1 MLDLE
6 LKLGDAEMPILPFPP
21 GGSRFYVRNTASR
34 LGFKSSRFSLH
45 LLTEKII
52 TYLAHVESHEEKSDF
67 RPNTGQRQ
75 LQSILVNETN
85 GSEGQACHSKQ
96 LSETFLRK
104 AQKSRMLALEASDSK
119 PAWHGYYTRLHSVHS
134 VYRSV
139 VASRDCCVYNWRNT
153 DCWTHTSP

>member
-1 MLDLE
+1 MFQLNRETLKPIKSADKHVALQIFVHRHCLLDIIGQLQRCQSSHFRRE
-6 LKLGDAEMPILPFPP
+6 APVFTSEIRYPVWGLNPP
-21 GGSRFYVRNTASR
+21 VFHYTCLR
-34 LGFKSSRFSLH
+34 K
-45 LLTEKII
+45 KII

-104 AQKSRMLALEASDSK
+104 AKKSMMLALEASDSK
-119 PAWHGYYTRLHSVHS
+119 PA
-134 VYRSV
+134 
-139 VASRDCCVYNWRNT
+139 
-153 DCWTHTSP
+153 